1 MGKLRLP
8 HSFEERS
15 KTMGLYE
22 ERVKRLREHVLR
34 QRKKTEEQS
43 KQEPNKDEI
52 MAKLDE
58 LGIEYDKRA
67 NKATLLVLL
76 EDAENKNSEDE
87 GAE

>member
-1 MGKLRLP
+1 
-8 HSFEERS
+8 
-15 KTMGLYE
+15 MGLYE

-76 EDAENKNSEDE
+76 EDAENKNFEDE

>member
-1 MGKLRLP
+1 
-8 HSFEERS
+8 
-15 KTMGLYE
+15 MGLYE